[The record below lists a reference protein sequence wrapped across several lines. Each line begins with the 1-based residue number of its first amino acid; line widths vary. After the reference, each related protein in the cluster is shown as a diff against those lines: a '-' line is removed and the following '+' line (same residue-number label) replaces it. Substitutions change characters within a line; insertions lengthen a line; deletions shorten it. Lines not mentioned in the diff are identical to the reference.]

1 MNCNKFQE
9 QISLYLDN
17 KLSLEE
23 VKELMKHLESC
34 SNCKQLH
41 DDFVKVKKVLSTK
54 PKINISDNFT
64 DSVMD
69 QIYKTEHKKKDNNII
84 HINIKK
90 YFVFAASFLF
100 IISASVFF
108 VMQQTKSNIN
118 SSLLDSESIFETYD
132 NQVDYVYDNDVTA
145 FLSMY

>member
-9 QISLYLDN
+9 QISLLIDN

-64 DSVMD
+64 DSVMN

-100 IISASVFF
+100 IVSASVFF

>member
-9 QISLYLDN
+9 QISLLIDN

>member
-9 QISLYLDN
+9 QISLLIDN

-108 VMQQTKSNIN
+108 VTQQTKSNIN

>member
-9 QISLYLDN
+9 QISLLIDN

-34 SNCKQLH
+34 SNYKQLH

-100 IISASVFF
+100 IVSASVFF
-108 VMQQTKSNIN
+108 VTQQTKSNIN

>member
-1 MNCNKFQE
+1 MNCNKVQE
-9 QISLYLDN
+9 QISLLIDN

-64 DSVMD
+64 DSVMN

-108 VMQQTKSNIN
+108 VTQQTKSNIN

>member
-9 QISLYLDN
+9 QISLLIDN

-34 SNCKQLH
+34 SNCKQLL

-100 IISASVFF
+100 IVSASVFF
-108 VMQQTKSNIN
+108 VTQQTKSNIN

>member
-1 MNCNKFQE
+1 MNCNKVQE
-9 QISLYLDN
+9 QISLLIDN

-23 VKELMKHLESC
+23 DKELMKHLESC

-41 DDFVKVKKVLSTK
+41 DDFFKVKKVLSTK

-64 DSVMD
+64 DSVMN

-108 VMQQTKSNIN
+108 VTQQTKSNIN

>member
-9 QISLYLDN
+9 QISLLIDN

-23 VKELMKHLESC
+23 TKELMKHLESC

-54 PKINISDNFT
+54 PKMSISSNFT
-64 DSVMD
+64 DSIMSE
-69 QIYKTEHKKKDNNII
+69 IYKIKHKKKENVV
-84 HINIKK
+84 HFSIKK
-90 YFVFAASFLF
+90 YFAIAASFLF
-100 IISASVFF
+100 ILSASVFF
-108 VMQQTKSNIN
+108 VMQQPKSNIN
-118 SSLLDSESIFETYD
+118 SSLIDSESIFEAYD
-132 NQVDYVYDNDVTA
+132 NQFDYIYENDVTA

>member
-9 QISLYLDN
+9 QISLLIDN

-69 QIYKTEHKKKDNNII
+69 QIYKTEHKKKR
-84 HINIKK
+84 
-90 YFVFAASFLF
+90 
-100 IISASVFF
+100 
-108 VMQQTKSNIN
+108 Q
-118 SSLLDSESIFETYD
+118 
-132 NQVDYVYDNDVTA
+132 
-145 FLSMY
+145 

>member
-9 QISLYLDN
+9 QISLLIDN

-100 IISASVFF
+100 IVSASVFF